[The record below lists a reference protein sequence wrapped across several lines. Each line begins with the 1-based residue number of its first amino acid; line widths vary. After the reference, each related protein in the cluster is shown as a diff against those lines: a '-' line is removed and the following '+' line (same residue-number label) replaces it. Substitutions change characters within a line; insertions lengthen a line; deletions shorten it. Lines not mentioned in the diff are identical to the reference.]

1 MTFSSNKLKSSHC
14 VRVGRKFPGSS
25 DRGMLEEVGGSPSE
39 EGHELHQSQGQ
50 VPHCLRHQRRTPF
63 CHPFRPPAVLS
74 ACDSFQT
81 TQEQAAQ
88 QKLDCSTS
96 QRAPYLALEG
106 SCSDWFLPRVSLR
119 QPVWF
124 HPFQSWIQKNN
135 GLL

>member
-14 VRVGRKFPGSS
+14 IRVGRKFPGSS

-50 VPHCLRHQRRTPF
+50 VPHCLWHQRTTPF

-81 TQEQAAQ
+81 TRWSHTGTGCLFGSIPSSLGYRKIMDFYKSCNTTSSTRQVRVQA
-88 QKLDCSTS
+88 SS
-96 QRAPYLALEG
+96 LET
-106 SCSDWFLPRVSLR
+106 PIKTQV
-119 QPVWF
+119 
-124 HPFQSWIQKNN
+124 K
-135 GLL
+135 